1 MASITSILNLFHE
14 LASAQF
20 PICVVR
26 LFILLEILVESALES
41 LINGFHL
48 SSNNCFLYYRIT
60 FAFIMLSFVNKDLLT
75 SAPLIFFILFPFM
88 ADYVLYTGDYYLYCV
103 VVNLY

>member
-14 LASAQF
+14 LASDRF

-26 LFILLEILVESALES
+26 LFILLEILVGSALES

-48 SSNNCFLYYRIT
+48 SSNNCFLSYRIS
-60 FAFIMLSFVNKDLLT
+60 FAFIMLRFVNKDLLT
-75 SAPLIFFILFPFM
+75 YAPLISLSCFLLWQITSFILVIVICI
-88 ADYVLYTGDYYLYCV
+88 VLS
-103 VVNLY
+103 